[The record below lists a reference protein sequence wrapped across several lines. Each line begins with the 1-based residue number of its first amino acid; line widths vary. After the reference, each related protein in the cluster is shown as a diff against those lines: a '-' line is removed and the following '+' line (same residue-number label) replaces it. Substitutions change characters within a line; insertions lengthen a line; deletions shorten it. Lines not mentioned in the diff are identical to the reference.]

1 MASKKISLT
10 KPKYQ
15 QIAVDVAEKI
25 AEGKLHVGD
34 KIHARSTGPYSL
46 VTQQP
51 LGGKAQFGGQRFG
64 EMEKSLK
71 PNTAAASMW
80 HQKKKRRTL

>member
-25 AEGKLHVGD
+25 AD
-34 KIHARSTGPYSL
+34 R
-46 VTQQP
+46 
-51 LGGKAQFGGQRFG
+51 
-64 EMEKSLK
+64 KSVV
-71 PNTAAASMW
+71 
-80 HQKKKRRTL
+80 